1 MGQQVDRR
9 KRERGRE
16 GTTEEGK
23 EGDKVK
29 ECSETTGPLFPLKEL
44 PRHSA
49 LVGGLQVRLYKEGS
63 YTTWPANSNQA
74 GLPGSFQTA
83 STKGYSQTLKPCQ

>member
-1 MGQQVDRR
+1 MKKGRMKEEGGEIKMSRVLGRKLRR
-9 KRERGRE
+9 GKVWGNKLIEEGGRE
-16 GTTEEGK
+16 VTTEEGK

-49 LVGGLQVRLYKEGS
+49 LMGGLQVPPL
-63 YTTWPANSNQA
+63 
-74 GLPGSFQTA
+74 
-83 STKGYSQTLKPCQ
+83 

>member
-1 MGQQVDRR
+1 M
-9 KRERGRE
+9 
-16 GTTEEGK
+16 TEEGK

-49 LVGGLQVRLYKEGS
+49 LMGGGACKYPSIRSLTRL
-63 YTTWPANSNQA
+63 
-74 GLPGSFQTA
+74 GLPTLTKLGSLDA
-83 STKGYSQTLKPCQ
+83 SRLPLIWLTHESETM

>member
-1 MGQQVDRR
+1 M
-9 KRERGRE
+9 
-16 GTTEEGK
+16 TEEGK

-49 LVGGLQVRLYKEGS
+49 LMGGG
-63 YTTWPANSNQA
+63 P
-74 GLPGSFQTA
+74 A
-83 STKGYSQTLKPCQ
+83 STPL

>member
-1 MGQQVDRR
+1 M
-9 KRERGRE
+9 
-16 GTTEEGK
+16 TEEGK

-49 LVGGLQVRLYKEGS
+49 LMGGGGLQVPLYKES
-63 YTTWPANSNQA
+63 HTTWPANTNQA
-74 GLPGSFQTA
+74 GQPGCFQTA
-83 STKGYSQTLKPCQ
+83 SNMVNS

>member
-1 MGQQVDRR
+1 M
-9 KRERGRE
+9 
-16 GTTEEGK
+16 TEEGK

-49 LVGGLQVRLYKEGS
+49 LMGGGR
-63 YTTWPANSNQA
+63 P
-74 GLPGSFQTA
+74 A
-83 STKGYSQTLKPCQ
+83 STPL

>member
-1 MGQQVDRR
+1 MGQQLDRR
-9 KRERGRE
+9 GGRE
-16 GTTEEGK
+16 GEREGGKWGGREVTTEEGK

-49 LVGGLQVRLYKEGS
+49 LMGRLQVPPL
-63 YTTWPANSNQA
+63 
-74 GLPGSFQTA
+74 
-83 STKGYSQTLKPCQ
+83 

>member
-1 MGQQVDRR
+1 MWQQVDRG
-9 KRERGRE
+9 RERGREGEGGME

-49 LVGGLQVRLYKEGS
+49 LMGGLQLPLYKEGS
-63 YTTWPANSNQA
+63 CTTLPANSNQA
-74 GLPGSFQTA
+74 GQPGSSQTA
-83 STKGYSQTLKPCQ
+83 SNMG